1 MTRQTIAD
9 PQTFSPAQREEYDS
23 TLRALK
29 MTPRADGALGGPF
42 DSWLLNPELAKR
54 LRDLGVF
61 LWNGT
66 SLDRS
71 LVSLPSRSRDASGSR
86 TLNGLPTPPAPFST
100 ESHSLSS
107 TTYSRDGGRTGP
119 RSRS

>member
-23 TLRALK
+23 TLRGLGMK
-29 MTPRADGALGGPF
+29 PRADGSLGGPF
-42 DSWLLNPELAKR
+42 DSWLLNTELAKR

-61 LWNGT
+61 LWDGT

-71 LVSLPSRSRDASGSR
+71 LVELATSITGRQW
-86 TLNGLPTPPAPFST
+86 
-100 ESHSLSS
+100 ESNFEF
-107 TTYSRDGGRTGP
+107 
-119 RSRS
+119 